1 MNNDWPL
8 FQRKKND
15 CRLQAAAVARAPG
28 GQGEPA
34 SHLAAQAPAAG
45 STTAA
50 GRPQPQPHG
59 ASARGRTADRRRR
72 RLGEVVGRTRHA
84 HWRLAAA
91 RTRHAQS
98 GECVMAHGTAAWR
111 LASWPDDWAWARTA
125 GRGQESRLTG
135 LRVPAC
141 PA

>member
-1 MNNDWPL
+1 MTGH
-8 FQRKKND
+8 FSKTRND

-34 SHLAAQAPAAG
+34 SHLAAQAPAAS
-45 STTAA
+45 STAAA
-50 GRPQPQPHG
+50 GRPQPQSHG

-72 RLGEVVGRTRHA
+72 RLGEAVG
-84 HWRLAAA
+84 

-98 GECVMAHGTAAWR
+98 GECVMAHGTTARR
-111 LASWPDDWAWARTA
+111 LGAWPDDWAWARTA